1 MTGPPQTT
9 ARHLRDSARAAL
21 RFVGAV
27 LTVSGVLLVADVGVT
42 LVWQEP
48 VSALLAAREQSSLE
62 AELRAAGEPALAGAD
77 ERVTTADRAA
87 RYARSLRTGRA
98 AGRIVL
104 PTLGRA
110 YVFVHGTD
118 STSLRRGP
126 GHVADTPLPGEGGT
140 VAFGGH
146 RTTFGAPFR
155 TIDRLR
161 PGHLLRLEMPYGGFT
176 YRVERT
182 RIVAPD
188 AVWVK
193 RRVAYERVILI
204 ACHPLYSAA
213 RRIVVFARRIRA

>member
-1 MTGPPQTT
+1 MLVTG
-9 ARHLRDSARAAL
+9 AL
-21 RFVGAV
+21 LIADAGATV
-27 LTVSGVLLVADVGVT
+27 L
-42 LVWQEP
+42 WQEP
-48 VSALLAAREQSSLE
+48 VSALLAAREQAALE
-62 AELRAAGEPALAGAD
+62 AELRAVAD
-77 ERVTTADRAA
+77 PSSAATRETGSIRDRA
-87 RYARSLRTGRA
+87 RRFGRKLRTGRP

-104 PTLGRA
+104 PTLDRA

-118 STSLRRGP
+118 TASLRRGP
-126 GHVADTPLPGEGGT
+126 GHLADTPLPGEGGT

-161 PGHLLRLEMPYGGFT
+161 PGQALRLEMPYGRFT

-193 RRVAYERVILI
+193 RRVGYERVILI

-213 RRIVVFARRIRA
+213 KRIVVFARRVPA